1 MTTLQ
6 IRIDDNLKSASDKL
20 FNSLGMDISTAIRTF
35 LTLSVEN
42 KGLPFEVKHKEDY
55 SLNLAIK
62 DTQSRT
68 NLYGPYSNA
77 KDAVSAMLE
86 D

>member
-6 IRIDDNLKSASDKL
+6 IRIDDNLKLDSDKL
-20 FNSLGMDISTAIRTF
+20 FSSLGMDTSTAIRTF

-42 KGLPFEVKHKEDY
+42 NGLPFEVRHKDDY

-62 DTQSRT
+62 DAQNRT
-68 NLYGPYSNA
+68 NLYGPYDNA